1 EQMCFNANQAEEFP
15 MGRRAVALTN
25 FSNCSLV
32 TAVVSIQ
39 NPSTRT
45 RCTGPESFEAIGI
58 SWLPSPFTTAPMENS
73 PPGIQTI
80 PAGALPGGEFLF
92 AIVGS
97 NCAVPQNAEPRVK
110 TATTANHTM
119 DFMNTFGCFTV
130 GVLTLFF

>member
-1 EQMCFNANQAEEFP
+1 A
-15 MGRRAVALTN
+15 
-25 FSNCSLV
+25 
-32 TAVVSIQ
+32 
-39 NPSTRT
+39 
-45 RCTGPESFEAIGI
+45 SFDAIGI

-130 GVLTLFF
+130 GVLTLFFNFAFDSCPRKTRVSNRPLMITGG